1 MAIKFNQYWDLLPGR
16 KSEYA
21 EFVQEEFLPV
31 MKDLGIEVVA
41 GWVVLV
47 GEGPHIISEGI
58 ARDIHHIDAVLR
70 SPDFRSMT
78 TRHMRFVRN
87 FASRVLVST
96 GRVKKTFTQVPP
108 EGIVKFN
115 QSWNIRAGHEEAYA
129 EAVEKDLLP
138 TLEDLGIEVV
148 AEWNVLIGSGP
159 FVILEGHAQALEGL
173 GRSLANPKYHRFMTQ
188 WEDLVEDYRSRILV
202 RHRLFLQAIREVYG
216 TPIRA
221 ISESDTS
228 SMYGPLVD

>member
-21 EFVQEEFLPV
+21 EFVQDEFLPV
-31 MKDLGIEVVA
+31 MKERGIEVVA

-58 ARDIHHIDAVLR
+58 ARDIHQIDTILD
-70 SPDFRSMT
+70 SPTFRSMT

-87 FASRVLVST
+87 YASRVLVAS
-96 GRVKKTFTQVPP
+96 GRMEKTFTQVPP

-115 QSWNIRAGHEEAYA
+115 QSWNIRPGHEEAYDKA
-129 EAVEKDLLP
+129 IHEQLVP
-138 TLEDLGIEVV
+138 TLGDLGIEVA

-159 FVILEGHAQALEGL
+159 FVILEGHARALEDIA
-173 GRSLANPKYHRFMTQ
+173 RALANPKYHRFMTQ

-202 RHRLFLQAIREVYG
+202 RHSLFLKAIREVYG
-216 TPIRA
+216 TPIRS
-221 ISESDTS
+221 ISEKETS